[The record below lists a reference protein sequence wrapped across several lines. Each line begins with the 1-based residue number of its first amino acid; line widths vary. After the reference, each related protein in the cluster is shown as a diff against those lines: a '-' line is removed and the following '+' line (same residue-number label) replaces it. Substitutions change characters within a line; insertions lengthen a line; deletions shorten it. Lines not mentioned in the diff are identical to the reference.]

1 MGDFNTTTLE
11 VAPGRTQGMPRRFA
25 RSKIRKV
32 GRLLYDTVRHTAT
45 RS

>member
-11 VAPGRTQGMPRRFA
+11 AAPRQTQGMPRRSA
-25 RSKIRKV
+25 RSKIRQD